1 MKSFKRSQRVAD
13 QMMRDA
19 SVIIQEMLQDKTG
32 LMVTVSGVDV
42 SNDLR
47 HAKIY
52 YTVLGDEEKREQ
64 AEKIFGRSTGY
75 IQSELARRL
84 RLRRMPEISLNYDTS
99 LVEGMRMVSLIDD
112 VISET
117 EDEND
122 RTD

>member
-1 MKSFKRSQRVAD
+1 MKSFKRSQRVSD
-13 QMMRDA
+13 QIKRDV
-19 SVIIQEMLQDKTG
+19 SEVIEEMLQDRGG

-64 AEKIFGRSTGY
+64 AEKIFDRATGY

-84 RLRRMPEISLNYDTS
+84 QLRRMPEISLHYDTS

-112 VISET
+112 VMSET

>member
-13 QMMRDA
+13 QIKRDVSDVIEEMM
-19 SVIIQEMLQDKTG
+19 QDKTG

-122 RTD
+122 QTD